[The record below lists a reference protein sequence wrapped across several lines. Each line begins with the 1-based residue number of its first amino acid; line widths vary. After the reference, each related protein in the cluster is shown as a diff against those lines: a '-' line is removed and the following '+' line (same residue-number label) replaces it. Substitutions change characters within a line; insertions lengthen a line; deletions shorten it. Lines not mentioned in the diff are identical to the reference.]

1 MTTASL
7 TTLLLSA
14 ALVVVWLIL
23 HGLHE
28 VRLGRDGHIYII
40 RPQIASAP

>member
-7 TTLLLSA
+7 TTPLSA